1 MDYVIGVDLGGTQ
14 LRAILADPAGTVYTE
29 VRVPTEAHRGP
40 SAVIER
46 IIECI
51 VKVQAALPAD
61 GTLLGVGIGT
71 PGPLD
76 PDTGVVFTSPNM
88 PGWHRVPLRDI
99 LIERTGLLVELGNDA
114 NVAALGEWRFGGG
127 AGHRHFVYITV
138 STGIGGGVVV
148 DGQLLLGRLGAGAEL
163 GHIIINYAERKSWE
177 ELASGTGVAA
187 AAALAMQENP
197 TSQLHDLATPATVT
211 AAHVALAASRNDP
224 TAQALMQQEAMLLGI
239 GFVSV
244 LHLFS
249 PERIM
254 VGGSVITSNPYL
266 LEGAR
271 QVVQERAIADVY
283 REVPIEVA
291 TLGDQVGV
299 LGAVAL
305 LLYQREQRS

>member
-14 LRAILADPAGTVYTE
+14 LRAILADPVGTVYTE

-254 VGGSVITSNPYL
+254 VGGSVITSNSYL

>member
-14 LRAILADPAGTVYTE
+14 LRAILADPTGTVYTE

-254 VGGSVITSNPYL
+254 VGGSVITSNSYL

>member
-14 LRAILADPAGTVYTE
+14 LRAILADPTGTVYTE

-177 ELASGTGVAA
+177 ELASGTGLAA

-211 AAHVALAASRNDP
+211 AAHVALAASRSDP

-254 VGGSVITSNPYL
+254 VGGSVITSNSYL

>member
-1 MDYVIGVDLGGTQ
+1 MDYIIGVDLGGTQ
-14 LRAILADPAGTVYTE
+14 LRAILADPAGTVCTE
-29 VRVPTEAHRGP
+29 VRMPTEAHRGP

-51 VKVQAALPAD
+51 GKVQTALPAD

-76 PDTGVVFTSPNM
+76 PHTGVVFTSPNL
-88 PGWHRVPLRDI
+88 PGWHQVPLRDI

-127 AGHRHFVYITV
+127 AGHQHFVYVTV

-177 ELASGTGVAA
+177 DLASGTGLATIAA
-187 AAALAMQENP
+187 TRMQEDAR
-197 TSQLHDLATPATVT
+197 SLLHDLATPATVT

-224 TAQALMQQEAMLLGI
+224 LAQALMQHEAMLLGI

-249 PERIM
+249 PERIL

-283 REVPIEVA
+283 REVPINVA

-305 LLYQREQRS
+305 LLYQREKRD